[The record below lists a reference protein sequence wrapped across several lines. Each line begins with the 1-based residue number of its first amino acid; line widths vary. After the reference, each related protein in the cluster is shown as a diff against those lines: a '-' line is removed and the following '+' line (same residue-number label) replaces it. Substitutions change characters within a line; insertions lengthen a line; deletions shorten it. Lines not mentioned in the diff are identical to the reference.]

1 VVTGAAVLR
10 ACGRIFL
17 GWGPREPDAPG
28 GGEPDEKPETQ
39 PGAIPWTMWSPAL
52 LLAALAIASFALS
65 PEAAGR
71 DAARMLDPH
80 AFAAQVLDGAPA
92 AQPRPPPPEPLGPG
106 LVHSAETVLAALALA
121 ALTLGRKR
129 LPVPIRSAAAAI
141 WSPAARALR
150 ALHTGEVGDQVAW
163 LTFGVALLCGAMA
176 LL

>member
-1 VVTGAAVLR
+1 V
-10 ACGRIFL
+10 
-17 GWGPREPDAPG
+17 
-28 GGEPDEKPETQ
+28 
-39 PGAIPWTMWSPAL
+39 
-52 LLAALAIASFALS
+52 ASFALS

-80 AFAAQVLDGAPA
+80 AFAAQVLDGAPP
-92 AQPRPPPPEPLGPG
+92 AQPAPPPPEPLGPG
-106 LVHSAETVLAALALA
+106 LLHSAATLLAAVALA
-121 ALTLGRKR
+121 GLTLGRKR
-129 LPVPIRSAAAAI
+129 LPLALRRLVAAI